1 MPVRSKGLR
10 SKTRHL
16 LLKDP
21 RKRGVLPPNR
31 VLQQFEVGQTVA
43 IKLEPSQ
50 HGGMTHKRFQGLT
63 GTIQGKQG
71 IAFVVRVLH
80 GNKPKTLVVRAEHLK
95 VIASDATTL
104 ANQ

>member
-1 MPVRSKGLR
+1 MPIRSKGLR

-21 RKRGVLPPNR
+21 RNKGRLPPNR
-31 VLQQFEVGQTVA
+31 VLAQFEVGSRVA

-63 GTIQGKQG
+63 GTVAGKQG
-71 IAFVVRVLH
+71 AAFVVDVLH
-80 GNKPKTLVVRAEHLK
+80 GNMPKTLVVRAEHL
-95 VIASDATTL
+95 L
-104 ANQ
+104 ALE

>member
-21 RKRGVLPPNR
+21 RNKGRLPPNR
-31 VLQQFEVGQTVA
+31 ILAQFPVGARVA

-63 GTIQGKQG
+63 GTVAGKQG
-71 IAFVVRVLH
+71 DAFVIDVLH
-80 GNKPKTLVVRAEHLK
+80 GNMPKTLVVRAEHL
-95 VIASDATTL
+95 L
-104 ANQ
+104 ALS

>member
-31 VLQQFEVGQTVA
+31 ILRQFAVGDSVA
-43 IKLEPSQ
+43 VKMEPSQ
-50 HGGMTHKRFQGLT
+50 HGGMTHKRFQGQT
-63 GTIQGKQG
+63 GTVSGKQG
-71 IAFVVRVLH
+71 TAFVVEILH
-80 GNKPKTLVVRAEHLK
+80 GNKPKTLVVRAEHLIPIK
-95 VIASDATTL
+95 
-104 ANQ
+104 

>member
-31 VLQQFEVGQTVA
+31 VLAEFAIGARVA
-43 IKLEPSQ
+43 IKMEPSQ
-50 HGGMTHKRFQGLT
+50 HKGMTHKRFQGLT
-63 GTIQGKQG
+63 GTVASKQG
-71 IAFVVRVLH
+71 SAFVIDVMH
-80 GNKPKTLVVRAEHLK
+80 GNMAKTLVVRPEHL
-95 VIASDATTL
+95 L
-104 ANQ
+104 ALQ

>member
-31 VLQQFEVGQTVA
+31 VLRQFAIGSTVA
-43 IKLEPSQ
+43 VKMEPSQ
-50 HGGMTHKRFQGLT
+50 HSGMTHKRFQGLT
-63 GTIQGKQG
+63 GTVRAKQG
-71 IAFVVRVLH
+71 EAFVIDVMH
-80 GNKPKTLVVRAEHLK
+80 GNMAKTLVVRAEHLIPIQSQK
-95 VIASDATTL
+95 
-104 ANQ
+104 

>member
-21 RKRGVLPPNR
+21 RNRGVLPPNR
-31 VLQQFEVGQTVA
+31 VLAQFEVGARVA

-63 GTIQGKQG
+63 GTVAGKQG
-71 IAFVVRVLH
+71 TAFVVEVLH
-80 GNKPKTLVVRAEHLK
+80 GNMPKTLVVRAEHL
-95 VIASDATTL
+95 IPINSS
-104 ANQ
+104 Q

>member
-31 VLQQFEVGQTVA
+31 ILAEFPIGSRVA
-43 IKLEPSQ
+43 IKMEPSQ
-50 HGGMTHKRFQGLT
+50 HKGMTHKRFQGLT
-63 GTIQGKQG
+63 GTVASKRGA
-71 IAFVVRVLH
+71 AFVIDVLH
-80 GNKPKTLVVRAEHLK
+80 GNMPKTLVVRAEHL
-95 VIASDATTL
+95 L
-104 ANQ
+104 AIK

>member
-31 VLQQFEVGQTVA
+31 VLQQFAVGQTVA

-63 GTIQGKQG
+63 GTVAGKQG
-71 IAFVVRVLH
+71 VAFVIDVLH
-80 GNKPKTLVVRAEHLK
+80 GNMPKTLVVRAEHLIPINSAK
-95 VIASDATTL
+95 
-104 ANQ
+104 

>member
-31 VLQQFEVGQTVA
+31 VLAEFAVGSHVA
-43 IKLEPSQ
+43 VKMEPSQ
-50 HGGMTHKRFQGLT
+50 HSGMTHKRFQGLT
-63 GTIQGKQG
+63 GTVRGKRG
-71 IAFVVRVLH
+71 TAFVIDVLH
-80 GNKPKTLVVRAEHLK
+80 GNKPKTLILRAEHLK
-95 VIASDATTL
+95 AIQSTP
-104 ANQ
+104 

>member
-21 RKRGVLPPNR
+21 RKRGLLPPNR
-31 VLQQFEVGQTVA
+31 VLAQFQPGDRVA

-63 GTIQGKQG
+63 GTVAGKQG
-71 IAFVVRVLH
+71 DAFVIDVLH
-80 GNKPKTLVVRAEHLK
+80 GNMPKTLVVRAEHL
-95 VIASDATTL
+95 L
-104 ANQ
+104 ALE

>member
-21 RKRGVLPPNR
+21 RHRGVLPPNR
-31 VLQQFEVGQTVA
+31 VLAQFAVGSNVA

-63 GTIQGKQG
+63 AVVRGKQG
-71 IAFVVRVLH
+71 DAFVLDVMH
-80 GNKPKTLVVRAEHLK
+80 GNMAKTLVVRAEHLIQIK
-95 VIASDATTL
+95 SDK
-104 ANQ
+104 

>member
-1 MPVRSKGLR
+1 MPIRSKGLR

-21 RKRGVLPPNR
+21 RTKGRLPPNR
-31 VLQQFEVGQTVA
+31 VLAQFEVGSRVA

-63 GTIQGKQG
+63 GTVAGKQG
-71 IAFVVRVLH
+71 DAFVIDVLH
-80 GNKPKTLVVRAEHLK
+80 GNMPKTLVVRAEHL
-95 VIASDATTL
+95 L
-104 ANQ
+104 ALE

>member
-21 RKRGVLPPNR
+21 RHRGVLPPNR
-31 VLQQFEVGQTVA
+31 VLADFAAGSHVA
-43 IKLEPSQ
+43 IKMEPSQ

-63 GTIQGKQG
+63 GKVRGKQG
-71 IAFVVRVLH
+71 DAFVIDVMH
-80 GNKPKTLVVRAEHLK
+80 GNMAKTLVVRAEHLK
-95 VIASDATTL
+95 AIKSSV
-104 ANQ
+104 

>member
-31 VLQQFEVGQTVA
+31 VLADFPVGSRVA
-43 IKLEPSQ
+43 IKMEPSQ
-50 HGGMTHKRFQGLT
+50 HKGMTHKRFQGLT
-63 GTIQGKQG
+63 GTVASKQG
-71 IAFVVRVLH
+71 DAFVIDVMH
-80 GNKPKTLVVRAEHLK
+80 GNMAKTLVVRAEHL
-95 VIASDATTL
+95 L
-104 ANQ
+104 ALT

>member
-21 RKRGVLPPNR
+21 RKKGVLPPNR
-31 VLQQFEVGQTVA
+31 VLRQFEEGSHVA
-43 IKLEPSQ
+43 IKMEPSQ

-63 GTIQGKQG
+63 GVVAGKQG
-71 IAFVVRVLH
+71 EAFVIDIMH
-80 GNKPKTLVVRAEHLK
+80 GNMRKTLVVRAEHLQR
-95 VIASDATTL
+95 I
-104 ANQ
+104 Q

>member
-31 VLQQFEVGQTVA
+31 ILAEFPVGSTVA
-43 IKLEPSQ
+43 IKMEPSQ
-50 HGGMTHKRFQGLT
+50 LKGMTHKRFQGQT
-63 GTIQGKQG
+63 GQVAGKQG
-71 IAFVVRVLH
+71 DAFVVEILH
-80 GNKPKTLVVRAEHLK
+80 GNKPKTLVVRAEHL
-95 VIASDATTL
+95 IQIT
-104 ANQ
+104 Q

>member
-31 VLQQFEVGQTVA
+31 VLQQFAVGSTVG

-50 HGGMTHKRFQGLT
+50 HAGMAHRRFQGLT
-63 GTIQGKQG
+63 AVVRGKQG
-71 IAFVVRVLH
+71 DAFVLDVMH
-80 GNKPKTLVVRAEHLK
+80 GNMAKTLVVRAEHLIPIK
-95 VIASDATTL
+95 SS
-104 ANQ
+104 Q